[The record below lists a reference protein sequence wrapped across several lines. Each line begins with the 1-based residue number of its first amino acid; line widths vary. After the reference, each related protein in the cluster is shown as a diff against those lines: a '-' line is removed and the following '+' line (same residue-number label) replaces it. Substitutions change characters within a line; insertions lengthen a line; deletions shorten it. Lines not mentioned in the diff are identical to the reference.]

1 MTTNEKELLWT
12 ARWTANKIKSLNTD
26 KKINDLAT
34 DLVAIISELLQKPVP
49 ESAQKPEPAR
59 PDASIIAD
67 TPPAFPKIKPLK
79 LLWYPKALKRPDLT
93 MKAVGKY
100 PQNYPMGLVIHWT
113 AGRFDKPTPN
123 NAVQSIKQGIDNG
136 YQYLCCDVDGAII
149 QTNPLNEYGYH
160 AGESAWVIDGVK
172 KSGMSQYL
180 VGLEVNC
187 AGKLERKG
195 DKYFTWFDLEIPES
209 EVRFVPVNKEN
220 IAAGYY
226 HKFTYAQEAAIFNF
240 CLWLKMNNPDVF
252 NLDLVLGHDSCSG
265 PEGIGHWRKTDPGGS
280 LSMTT
285 REFREMLKKQ
295 YEAMK

>member
-1 MTTNEKELLWT
+1 MTTNEKELLYT

-34 DLVAIISELLQKPVP
+34 DLVAIISELLQKPIP

-59 PDASIIAD
+59 PDTNVIPK
-67 TPPAFPKIKPLK
+67 PPTLKVEPLK
-79 LLWYPKALKRPDLT
+79 SLWYPKALKRTDLT

-100 PQNYPMGLVIHWT
+100 PKNYPMGLVIHWT
-113 AGRFDKPTPN
+113 FGRFDKPSPG
-123 NAVQSIKQGIDNG
+123 NAIQSIKNGINDNFNF
-136 YQYLCCDVDGAII
+136 LCCDTDGQIV
-149 QTNPLNEYGYH
+149 QTNPLNEHGYH
-160 AGESAWVIDGVK
+160 AGESAWVIDGEK
-172 KSGMSQYL
+172 KTSMSQYL
-180 VGLEVNC
+180 LGMEVNC

-195 DKYFTWFDLEIPES
+195 DKYFTWFNVEIPEKD
-209 EVRFVPVNKEN
+209 VRFIPQDKEN

-226 HKFTYAQEAAIFNF
+226 HKFTYEQEAEIFNF

-252 NLDLVLGHDSCSG
+252 NLDLVLGHDDIAG
-265 PEGIGHWRKTDPGGS
+265 NYGLGYWRKKDPGGS